1 MYHFFNYLKPQNSIF
16 YLKKIEQ
23 FLIKGIIFME
33 FANISFFSSFSASPL
48 YTILSVSVVP
58 QTYRGL
64 YPSLLHLV
72 HSHSFFRHIS
82 NVASRHPQV
91 LILLLCKELDP
102 GPEESALPEE
112 SDRQILRPHFDT
124 CT

>member
-1 MYHFFNYLKPQNSIF
+1 
-16 YLKKIEQ
+16 
-23 FLIKGIIFME
+23 ME